1 MAHKRIQREMVDMG
15 RDPPMHCS
23 AGPQE
28 ETNIF
33 RWAAT
38 MMGPEDSP
46 YHGGVFFL
54 TIDFPQ
60 DYPFKPPKVT
70 FQTKVYHPNINSN
83 GAICIDI
90 LKTNWSPA
98 LTIQK
103 ELLSIMS
110 MLTDPNPADPL
121 EPEIAHVYNSNIE
134 LYNQTA
140 REWTNRYAM

>member
-1 MAHKRIQREMVDMG
+1 MASKRIQKEVVDMG
-15 RDPPMHCS
+15 RDPPMNVS

-28 ETNIF
+28 ETNMF
-33 RWAAT
+33 KWVAT

-54 TIDFPQ
+54 TIEFPS

-70 FQTKVYHPNINSN
+70 FQTKVYHPNINKD
-83 GAICIDI
+83 GQICIDI
-90 LKTNWSPA
+90 LKTRWSPA
-98 LTIQK
+98 LTISK
-103 ELLSIMS
+103 VLLSIMS

-134 LYNQTA
+134 LYN
-140 REWTNRYAM
+140 

>member
-1 MAHKRIQREMVDMG
+1 
-15 RDPPMHCS
+15 
-23 AGPQE
+23 
-28 ETNIF
+28 
-33 RWAAT
+33 

-70 FQTKVYHPNINSN
+70 FQTKVYHPNINSS
-83 GAICIDI
+83 GQICIDI
-90 LKTNWSPA
+90 LKNSWSPA

-103 ELLSIMS
+103 VLLSIMS

-134 LYNQTA
+134 LYN
-140 REWTNRYAM
+140 